1 MERKNYRIIAL
12 DMDGTLLTSD
22 KTIAPDT
29 VRDIRAASERGIH
42 VVYCTGRAVP
52 ELKLYFDMVPMMR
65 YAVCSTGALVYDRV
79 EKRCID
85 RRPVRSEL
93 AAALA
98 ETAKRYRAMPHIL
111 TDDETIVA
119 ADDVTHMKDFH
130 AGIYQP
136 MFERITRKVADMAE
150 EARHLT
156 SIGKVNIYFRSSED
170 CHACYE
176 ELRTLPLSFAMP
188 EETTLEMTAQG
199 VTKGSGLK
207 ALADY
212 LHIPMAQTV
221 GIGDS
226 DNDRAMLHDA
236 GLSIAMGNA
245 QADIKA
251 QCDLIT
257 EDNDHNGVG
266 EAIRLIFNNLQ
277 LNINV
282 GGKDFL
288 LDGAKGV
295 ASIPLH
301 TTFAGSLVIVVI
313 FLTATA
319 LLMNSKHGRSMLAV
333 REDDLAA
340 QMSGI
345 NTFRSKML
353 AMCMSALYAGI
364 AGGMMA
370 HYFGYLQPKM
380 FLMTKSTEYTIM
392 VIFGGMGSITGSVL
406 GTVLLCALPEL
417 LRAVGDWR
425 LVMYGLA
432 VIVIMIVRPKGLMGG
447 KELPVGRICRAVG
460 RVFTKK
466 KKDLPPPDGGSVGE
480 EASV

>member
-1 MERKNYRIIAL
+1 
-12 DMDGTLLTSD
+12 
-22 KTIAPDT
+22 
-29 VRDIRAASERGIH
+29 
-42 VVYCTGRAVP
+42 
-52 ELKLYFDMVPMMR
+52 
-65 YAVCSTGALVYDRV
+65 
-79 EKRCID
+79 
-85 RRPVRSEL
+85 
-93 AAALA
+93 
-98 ETAKRYRAMPHIL
+98 
-111 TDDETIVA
+111 
-119 ADDVTHMKDFH
+119 
-130 AGIYQP
+130 
-136 MFERITRKVADMAE
+136 
-150 EARHLT
+150 
-156 SIGKVNIYFRSSED
+156 
-170 CHACYE
+170 
-176 ELRTLPLSFAMP
+176 
-188 EETTLEMTAQG
+188 
-199 VTKGSGLK
+199 
-207 ALADY
+207 
-212 LHIPMAQTV
+212 
-221 GIGDS
+221 
-226 DNDRAMLHDA
+226 ML
-236 GLSIAMGNA
+236 GLSILTGYTGMFSFGHAGFVCIGAYVSILCTMAFGLPYWLSLIIAGLAAMLLGA
-245 QADIKA
+245 GLGK
-251 QCDLIT
+251 IT
-257 EDNDHNGVG
+257 LNLKGDYFCIATLGVG

-301 TTFAGSLVIVVI
+301 TTFKSAIVIVII

-333 REDDLAA
+333 REDELAA

-460 RVFTKK
+460 RIFTKK

>member
-1 MERKNYRIIAL
+1 MFSWYYIEGILIQSCY
-12 DMDGTLLTSD
+12 TLL
-22 KTIAPDT
+22 
-29 VRDIRAASERGIH
+29 
-42 VVYCTGRAVP
+42 
-52 ELKLYFDMVPMMR
+52 
-65 YAVCSTGALVYDRV
+65 
-79 EKRCID
+79 
-85 RRPVRSEL
+85 
-93 AAALA
+93 
-98 ETAKRYRAMPHIL
+98 
-111 TDDETIVA
+111 IV
-119 ADDVTHMKDFH
+119 
-130 AGIYQP
+130 
-136 MFERITRKVADMAE
+136 
-150 EARHLT
+150 L
-156 SIGKVNIYFRSSED
+156 
-170 CHACYE
+170 
-176 ELRTLPLSFAMP
+176 
-188 EETTLEMTAQG
+188 
-199 VTKGSGLK
+199 
-207 ALADY
+207 
-212 LHIPMAQTV
+212 
-221 GIGDS
+221 
-226 DNDRAMLHDA
+226 
-236 GLSIAMGNA
+236 GLSILTGYTGMFSFGHAGFVCIGAYVSILCTMAFGLPYWLSLIIAGLAAMLLGA
-245 QADIKA
+245 GLGK
-251 QCDLIT
+251 IT
-257 EDNDHNGVG
+257 LNLKGDYFCIATLGVG

-277 LNINV
+277 LTINV

-295 ASIPLH
+295 ASIPLK
-301 TTFAGSLVIVVI
+301 TTLFGDWNALSNGDVGTFLSTLFSSALFIVII

-333 REDDLAA
+333 REDELAA

-480 EASV
+480 DHARALERHQALRRPDRRGRRFLQDQKRRDLRAHRPQRRGQDHHLQPHHGRLRAHRGPRHFRRYSRRAGRRHHQGRYARNGCQALP